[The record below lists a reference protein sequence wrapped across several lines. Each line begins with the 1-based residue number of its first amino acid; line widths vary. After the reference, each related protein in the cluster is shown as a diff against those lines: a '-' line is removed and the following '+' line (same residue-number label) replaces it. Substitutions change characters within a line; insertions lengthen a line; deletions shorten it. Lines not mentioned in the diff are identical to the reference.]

1 MTDKKI
7 PCTQYVGLS
16 GLKLLSNSVKPVKK
30 KKITNI
36 FTLIVNITK
45 NIGKR

>member
-1 MTDKKI
+1 METYSLHI
-7 PCTQYVGLS
+7 TMQRI
-16 GLKLLSNSVKPVKK
+16 VKTMVVTVWYVKK